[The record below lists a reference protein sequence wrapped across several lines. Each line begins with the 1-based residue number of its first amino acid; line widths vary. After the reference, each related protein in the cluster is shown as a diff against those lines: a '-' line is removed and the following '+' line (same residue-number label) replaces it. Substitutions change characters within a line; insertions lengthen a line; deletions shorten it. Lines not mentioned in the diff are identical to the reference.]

1 MAHTHFT
8 RDDRIF
14 LAKLIREGLSVRSIT
29 RILETPNPSFRAGRM
44 DEAALCHK
52 LPACARF
59 FRALYA
65 EAYRCRFSDGLR
77 VLPGRVGLSLFGT
90 TDRKSVV

>member
-1 MAHTHFT
+1 
-8 RDDRIF
+8 
-14 LAKLIREGLSVRSIT
+14 
-29 RILETPNPSFRAGRM
+29 M

-77 VLPGRVGLSLFGT
+77 VLPGRVGLSLFGIHQAQGFQT
-90 TDRKSVV
+90 AYFRLIVRQSDEAAVFVVDAEGFVVREAV

>member
-1 MAHTHFT
+1 
-8 RDDRIF
+8 
-14 LAKLIREGLSVRSIT
+14 
-29 RILETPNPSFRAGRM
+29 M

-77 VLPGRVGLSLFGT
+77 VLPGRVRLSLFGIYQAKGFQT
-90 TDRKSVV
+90 AYFRLIVRQSDEAAVFVVDAEGFVVREAV

>member
-1 MAHTHFT
+1 
-8 RDDRIF
+8 
-14 LAKLIREGLSVRSIT
+14 
-29 RILETPNPSFRAGRM
+29 M

-77 VLPGRVGLSLFGT
+77 VLPGRVRLSLFGIHQAKGFQT
-90 TDRKSVV
+90 AYFRLKVRQSDEAAVFVVDTEGFVVREAV